1 MLRVILILQII
12 LLGLFI
18 GTGYLVYQELLLI
31 SSEVDNALAVISDI
45 QTLLPKFESAIDTVN
60 NLEEVFK
67 NLTGISEILSLL
79 LNPLE
84 SNSWKDN

>member
-1 MLRVILILQII
+1 LLRVILILQII

-84 SNSWKDN
+84 SNS

>member
-1 MLRVILILQII
+1 MLRIILILQII

-60 NLEEVFK
+60 NLEEVFQ

-84 SNSWKDN
+84 TNS

>member
-1 MLRVILILQII
+1 MLRIILILQII

-60 NLEEVFK
+60 NLEEVFQ

-84 SNSWKDN
+84 SNS

>member
-18 GTGYLVYQELLLI
+18 GTGYLVYQELLLM

-60 NLEEVFK
+60 NLEEVFQ

>member
-18 GTGYLVYQELLLI
+18 GTGYLVYQELLLM

-60 NLEEVFK
+60 NLEEVFQ

-84 SNSWKDN
+84 SNS

>member
-1 MLRVILILQII
+1 MLRIILILQII

-60 NLEEVFK
+60 NLEEVFQ

-79 LNPLE
+79 LDPLK
-84 SNSWKDN
+84 SNS

>member
-31 SSEVDNALAVISDI
+31 SSEVDSALAVISDI

-84 SNSWKDN
+84 SNS

>member
-60 NLEEVFK
+60 NLEEVFQ

-84 SNSWKDN
+84 SNS

>member
-1 MLRVILILQII
+1 MLRIILILQII

-18 GTGYLVYQELLLI
+18 GTVYLVYQELLLI

-60 NLEEVFK
+60 NLEEVFQ

-84 SNSWKDN
+84 TNS

>member
-1 MLRVILILQII
+1 MLRIILILQII

-18 GTGYLVYQELLLI
+18 GTVYLVYQELLLI

-60 NLEEVFK
+60 NLEEVFQ

-84 SNSWKDN
+84 SNS

>member
-84 SNSWKDN
+84 SNS

>member
-31 SSEVDNALAVISDI
+31 SSEVDSALAVISDI